1 MSSKKQINN
10 SSILFMASWLLHLSS
25 SFASETR
32 PIVGDII
39 HALEFIQEYAV
50 ATQLNPKPETHC
62 VLQM

>member
-1 MSSKKQINN
+1 MSPKKQINN

-39 HALEFIQEYAV
+39 HALEFIQENAV
-50 ATQLNPKPETHC
+50 ANWLNPKPETHC